1 MKDNSRLREH
11 HSPLRLDLI
20 EAIEP
25 RTFAESMLG
34 TEKSSR

>member
-1 MKDNSRLREH
+1 MNDKSRLREY

-34 TEKSSR
+34 TEKWSR